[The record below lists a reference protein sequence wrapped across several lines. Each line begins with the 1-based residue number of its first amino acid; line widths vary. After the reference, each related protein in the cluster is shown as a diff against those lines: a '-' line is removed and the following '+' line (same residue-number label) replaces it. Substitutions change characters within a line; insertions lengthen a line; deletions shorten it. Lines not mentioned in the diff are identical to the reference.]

1 MKLLLKI
8 VFLIF
13 TTTTF
18 SVAQTEDCITQTT
31 QGYNMLLIG
40 NSFFRPYAEKLD
52 ELAVEAGFENHSAT
66 TIFRGGDNGRPI
78 NFWQDSNSN
87 EHLQIKATLDQ
98 GNVEIFGMTAGH
110 EPEDRTEG
118 HRAWINYALQ
128 NNPDITIFIAIP
140 QIDFPALWDERAE
153 EFGFE
158 TIEELNDYFINGIVH
173 DSMVNQLRLEF
184 PSTKIFTVPTGQA
197 SFALDQMNEDN
208 ELLDDLTR
216 FGPRETSLFVDTKG
230 HQGDIIV
237 EAGSLVWLKSIY
249 DVDLNTF
256 EYDTGF
262 NTDLHTIAEDIVN
275 DHDSDYSLCFE
286 GMEDNVP
293 EVTCDS
299 TYAVIVE
306 SDIIYAE
313 GLSHDD
319 TSPTTFT
326 IPLKLDVY
334 RPDND
339 SENRPVYMFVHGGAF
354 TGGSKTQAAIVDQ
367 ANYFASRGWVFVSI
381 DYRLTGDLGSIFTGI
396 VPQEWLDAAELTTQA
411 RQLMA
416 MYMAQ
421 RDSKA
426 ALRWIMANADN
437 YNINTDFI
445 TVGGGSA
452 GATTA
457 VTLGIS
463 SLEDFKDEI
472 SLTDDPTLATT
483 NLDQTYEIQSIVD
496 HWGSDTALEVHEII
510 YGTHRFDSNDPP
522 LFIAHGTEDPTVL
535 FSEAEELVA
544 LYDSTG
550 VHVELNTLV
559 GRGHGP
565 WGATL
570 NGQSLADL
578 AFNFLVEQQGLIIAE
593 DCEEEPNVKVEL
605 CTNDNRFTEVEYF
618 SESEIDTQL
627 DVVYATNV
635 IDWQGNSQD
644 LAMDVY
650 YPSLSID
657 QLEKRPFVLLIHGG
671 AFQFGSKESI
681 RNQCEEFAKR
691 GYVAATMQYRLR
703 FDTADP
709 LGQVSAVYRANQDAH
724 AAMRFV
730 TENADMLNID
740 TDALFIGGGS
750 AGAITALNV
759 IYIDQEEWTTG
770 FPQIV
775 SELGPLTS
783 SGNDLTNT
791 FNLKG
796 VFNNWGSN
804 RVATMQVEEMVP
816 SIAFHGAL
824 DNIVPI
830 GDVSGTFGSG
840 ALHDLYLA
848 NGVCSEITIDPQGGH
863 TIYVDQAGTEFR
875 VARASCFFK
884 SIFCDDCRTFET
896 EEQVFADCSVN
907 SAVDND
913 GDGVTDETD
922 CDDNDATVYPGA
934 IEICDNKDNNCDG
947 NIDEGLA
954 LATYFLDADG
964 DGYGDT
970 TVFVSSC
977 AQPAGYVIASTDCN
991 DADAGINPG
1000 AVDIPDNG
1008 IDEDCDGNDAT
1019 EFVDADGDGVTNET
1033 DCDDNDATVYP
1044 GATELCDCL
1053 LYTSPSPRDR
1063 G

>member
-1 MKLLLKI
+1 
-8 VFLIF
+8 
-13 TTTTF
+13 
-18 SVAQTEDCITQTT
+18 
-31 QGYNMLLIG
+31 
-40 NSFFRPYAEKLD
+40 
-52 ELAVEAGFENHSAT
+52 
-66 TIFRGGDNGRPI
+66 
-78 NFWQDSNSN
+78 
-87 EHLQIKATLDQ
+87 
-98 GNVEIFGMTAGH
+98 
-110 EPEDRTEG
+110 
-118 HRAWINYALQ
+118 
-128 NNPDITIFIAIP
+128 
-140 QIDFPALWDERAE
+140 
-153 EFGFE
+153 
-158 TIEELNDYFINGIVH
+158 
-173 DSMVNQLRLEF
+173 
-184 PSTKIFTVPTGQA
+184 
-197 SFALDQMNEDN
+197 
-208 ELLDDLTR
+208 
-216 FGPRETSLFVDTKG
+216 
-230 HQGDIIV
+230 
-237 EAGSLVWLKSIY
+237 
-249 DVDLNTF
+249 
-256 EYDTGF
+256 
-262 NTDLHTIAEDIVN
+262 
-275 DHDSDYSLCFE
+275 
-286 GMEDNVP
+286 MEDNVP

-306 SDIIYAE
+306 SDITYAE

-381 DYRLTGDLGSIFTGI
+381 DYRLTGDLGTIFTGI

-426 ALRWIMANADN
+426 ALRWIMTNADN

-463 SLEDFKDEI
+463 SLEDFRDEI

-510 YGTHRFDSNDPP
+510 YGTHRFDTNDPP

-593 DCEEEPNVKVEL
+593 DCEEEPNVNVQL

-627 DVVYATNV
+627 DVVYATEV

-703 FDTADP
+703 FDT
-709 LGQVSAVYRANQDAH
+709 
-724 AAMRFV
+724 
-730 TENADMLNID
+730 
-740 TDALFIGGGS
+740 
-750 AGAITALNV
+750 
-759 IYIDQEEWTTG
+759 
-770 FPQIV
+770 
-775 SELGPLTS
+775 
-783 SGNDLTNT
+783 
-791 FNLKG
+791 
-796 VFNNWGSN
+796 
-804 RVATMQVEEMVP
+804 
-816 SIAFHGAL
+816 
-824 DNIVPI
+824 
-830 GDVSGTFGSG
+830 
-840 ALHDLYLA
+840 
-848 NGVCSEITIDPQGGH
+848 
-863 TIYVDQAGTEFR
+863 
-875 VARASCFFK
+875 
-884 SIFCDDCRTFET
+884 
-896 EEQVFADCSVN
+896 
-907 SAVDND
+907 
-913 GDGVTDETD
+913 
-922 CDDNDATVYPGA
+922 
-934 IEICDNKDNNCDG
+934 
-947 NIDEGLA
+947 
-954 LATYFLDADG
+954 
-964 DGYGDT
+964 
-970 TVFVSSC
+970 
-977 AQPAGYVIASTDCN
+977 
-991 DADAGINPG
+991 
-1000 AVDIPDNG
+1000 
-1008 IDEDCDGNDAT
+1008 
-1019 EFVDADGDGVTNET
+1019 
-1033 DCDDNDATVYP
+1033 
-1044 GATELCDCL
+1044 CL
-1053 LYTSPSPRDR
+1053 LYTSPSPRDQR
-1063 G
+1063 GSRMPSSA